1 MLNAI
6 HDYISY
12 LHNVRQVA
20 YNTQISY
27 ERDLKKASEYL
38 QDLGIYEPEKVS
50 AQDLKHYIEYLQ
62 SEKKS
67 AATVSRNMAALRS
80 FFQYL
85 KETNVISTDP
95 SVDLKPPKVEKK
107 APNIL
112 SLEEIDRLLDQP
124 DSHSF
129 KGIRDRAMLELLYAT
144 GIRVSE
150 LIHLKVSDL
159 DIVRGYIVCREG
171 TKERFVPFGEST
183 RSALRLYLD
192 HARTVLLGGK
202 SSDYLFTNCT
212 GGTMSRQGFWKVLKG
227 YASAAGISADITPH
241 SLRHSFAAHLLQN
254 GADLKSVQTMLGH
267 SDISTTAMYRNLE
280 MIKLKEVYTRNH
292 PKG

>member
-1 MLNAI
+1 
-6 HDYISY
+6 
-12 LHNVRQVA
+12 
-20 YNTQISY
+20 
-27 ERDLKKASEYL
+27 
-38 QDLGIYEPEKVS
+38 
-50 AQDLKHYIEYLQ
+50 
-62 SEKKS
+62 
-67 AATVSRNMAALRS
+67 MAALRS